1 MKHESEVLVIGG
13 GVVGICSAYYLTERG
28 RTVTVIDKGEV
39 CSGSSYGNAGL
50 IVPSHSV
57 PLAAPGVVSKA
68 LRWMLNPESPFYIK
82 PRFDIEMLSW
92 LWKFRSACNKRHVQK
107 AMPIIRDLSLASLRL
122 YEELAALEG
131 LEFGFEKRGML
142 TAFKSEKGFK
152 KGTEEAHLMGEI
164 GIEVKILNDVDIH
177 TLEPNLRVNAIGGV
191 FYPQDAHLIPARF
204 VRELARHIEK
214 KGVKI
219 YTTTEALGFETS
231 GHKVTAVKT
240 TRGDF
245 VADEVVL
252 AGGAW
257 SPGIARELRL
267 KLPIQ
272 PAKGYSITVKRPGKC
287 PVIPLSLAEARV
299 GVTPMGETLR
309 FAGTLEMAGLDFSVN
324 QRRVDAILKAV
335 PDYLPD
341 IVPANLELI
350 ELWRGLRPCTPD
362 GLPFLGRSRM
372 YDNLTVA
379 AGHAMI
385 GVSLGP
391 ITGSLVSQ
399 IMGREEPSID
409 LTALRV
415 ERFD

>member
-1 MKHESEVLVIGG
+1 
-13 GVVGICSAYYLTERG
+13 
-28 RTVTVIDKGEV
+28 
-39 CSGSSYGNAGL
+39 
-50 IVPSHSV
+50 
-57 PLAAPGVVSKA
+57 
-68 LRWMLNPESPFYIK
+68 MLNPESPFYIK

-92 LWKFRSACNKRHVQK
+92 LWKFRSASNKRHVQK

-142 TAFKSEKGFK
+142 TVFKSEKGFK

-219 YTTTEALGFETS
+219 YTTTEALGFEISTSSIRRTS
-231 GHKVTAVKT
+231 GCKVTAVKT

-272 PAKGYSITVKRPGKC
+272 PAKGYSITVKRPEKC
-287 PVIPLSLAEARV
+287 PTIPLSLAEAKV

-324 QRRVDAILKAV
+324 QRRVDAILRAV

-341 IVPANLELI
+341 IHPANLELI
-350 ELWRGLRPCTPD
+350 EIWRGLRPCTPD

-372 YDNLTVA
+372 YENLTVA

-399 IMGREEPSID
+399 IVGREEPSID
-409 LTALRV
+409 LTALNV